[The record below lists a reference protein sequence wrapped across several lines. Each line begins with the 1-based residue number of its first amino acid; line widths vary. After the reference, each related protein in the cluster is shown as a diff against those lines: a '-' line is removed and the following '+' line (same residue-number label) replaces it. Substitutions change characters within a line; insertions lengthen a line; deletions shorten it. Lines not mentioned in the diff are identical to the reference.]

1 LSLRAVHA
9 RPGAYGNNAR
19 VREFETLRNVRGLLL
34 IFILY
39 LIDKHN
45 QWRRAAKVELGIL
58 ALALLVAAAIYA
70 WNRHTER
77 LAQEDAR
84 EGEELYNKQKASEE
98 QLSAEMK
105 TPSDNKHV
113 VVGPDGKHY
122 AFSKDVSPKRID
134 AYFAKKFPHV
144 KVLRDADLTTE
155 EFGSLKSGHLEKDE
169 IATLL
174 VDDGG
179 WVKVKTPTGG
189 VGWSRSDSF
198 GVLIAGQK

>member
-1 LSLRAVHA
+1 M
-9 RPGAYGNNAR
+9 
-19 VREFETLRNVRGLLL
+19 TLGISLLL

-45 QWRRAAKVELGIL
+45 QWRRAAKVGLGIL
-58 ALALLVAAAIYA
+58 ALAIFAAAAIYA
-70 WNRHTER
+70 WNRHTET
-77 LAQEDAR
+77 LAQEEER
-84 EGEELYNKQKASEE
+84 KGEELYNKEKASEE
-98 QLSAEMK
+98 QLEPSSANAPLTE
-105 TPSDNKHV
+105 NKHV

-134 AYFAKKFPHV
+134 AYFAKKFRHV

-155 EFGSLKSGHLEKDE
+155 EFGSLKSGHLKKDE

-179 WVKVKTPTGG
+179 WVKVKTATGG

-198 GVLIAGQK
+198 EVIAEEK